1 MIAFSRTLL
10 SCFAAA
16 LLVSA
21 VSALPAQSQTLPLSK
36 DSPAITA
43 VDAKWE
49 SSFAAFA
56 LADKEKTPAPGGV
69 LFVGS
74 SSIRL
79 WDSLETQFSAL
90 PVVVKR
96 GFGGSRMEDCKQY
109 LSRLVTP
116 YKPRMVLVYAGEN
129 DLAEGRTPE
138 QVLRSFTSFVQGVRA
153 DLPQTR
159 IAYISIKPS
168 VARKG
173 LMDQIRKTNALI
185 EDYVAS
191 LNNAEFIDVFTPM
204 LDANG
209 GPRAELFREDLLHL
223 NADGYAL
230 WKSIISPSVIP
241 EDRRM
246 ADAAP
251 AASPNAAMGDVIS
264 TSAALAPAKR

>member
-1 MIAFSRTLL
+1 MTAFSRTLL
-10 SCFAAA
+10 SCVTAAFFAAA
-16 LLVSA
+16 L
-21 VSALPAQSQTLPLSK
+21 PAHSQTLPLS
-36 DSPAITA
+36 SASSSVTA
-43 VDAKWE
+43 VDAKWA

-56 LADKEKTPAPGGV
+56 LADKQKAPAPGGV

-96 GFGGSRMEDCKQY
+96 GFGGSRMEDCKLY

-116 YKPRMVLVYAGEN
+116 YQPRMVLVYAGEN

-138 QVLRSFTSFVQGVRA
+138 QVLRSFTSFVEGVRA
-153 DLPQTR
+153 ELPQTR

-173 LMDQIRKTNALI
+173 LMDQIRKTNTLI
-185 EDYVAS
+185 HEYVGG
-191 LNNAEFIDVFTPM
+191 LNNAEYIDVFTPM
-204 LDANG
+204 LNAEG

-230 WKSIISPSVIP
+230 WKSIIAPSVIP
-241 EDRRM
+241 EDGPGVH
-246 ADAAP
+246 AATALP
-251 AASPNAAMGDVIS
+251 AANDPALA
-264 TSAALAPAKR
+264 TSASLAPAR